1 MEQMKFGAQKFDTPQ
16 FVPWPKI
23 ARLNRD
29 CVITEKIDG
38 TNACIVI
45 AQHWTSLRG
54 LVVPFIDVA
63 PRGLEY
69 WTVTAQS
76 STRTITPLEYWT
88 VTAQS
93 RTRTITPDA
102 DNYGFAR
109 WVQDNQ
115 ETLIKDLGPG
125 YHFGEWWGQG
135 IQRKYGL
142 DHKRFS
148 LFNTTRWEG
157 ASFTTPN
164 LHVVPVLYKGLFHN
178 DAVDACIDE
187 LHGFGSVA
195 APGFKDPEG
204 VVIYH
209 TAANTMF
216 KVTLKGD
223 EAPKGRV
230 QA

>member
-1 MEQMKFGAQKFDTPQ
+1 MEQMKYEDKVFSFGPPQ

-38 TNACIVI
+38 TNACIIVKQERI
-45 AQHWTSLRG
+45 AG
-54 LVVPFIDVA
+54 LDV
-63 PRGLEY
+63 
-69 WTVTAQS
+69 WTVT
-76 STRTITPLEYWT
+76 P
-88 VTAQS
+88 QS
-93 RTRTITPDA
+93 RTRIITPEA
-102 DNYGFAR
+102 DNYGFAA
-109 WVQDNQ
+109 WVRDNK
-115 ETLIKDLGPG
+115 ETLHTDLGPG

-135 IQRKYGL
+135 IQRRYGL

-148 LFNTTRWEG
+148 LFNTKRWEG
-157 ASFTTPN
+157 AHFSTPN
-164 LHVVPVLYKGLFHN
+164 MHVVPVLYKGLFSN

-209 TAANTMF
+209 TAADTMF

-223 EAPKGRV
+223 EAPKGRM
-230 QA
+230 QP

>member
-1 MEQMKFGAQKFDTPQ
+1 MEQMKFGAQKFDTPK

-38 TNACIVI
+38 TNGCIVI
-45 AQHWTSLRG
+45 EQEWFASLGYPG
-54 LVVPFIDVA
+54 LTAA
-63 PRGLEY
+63 PAPEE
-69 WTVTAQS
+69 V
-76 STRTITPLEYWT
+76 WT

-102 DNYGFAR
+102 DNYGFAS

-135 IQRKYGL
+135 IQRRYGL

-148 LFNTTRWEG
+148 LFNTKRWEG
-157 ASFTTPN
+157 AHFSTPN
-164 LHVVPVLYKGLFHN
+164 MHVVPVLYKGLFSN

-223 EAPKGRV
+223 EAPKGRM